1 MPSAERC
8 DVLLVGNPNS
18 GKSLL
23 FSRLTGLKQKVANYP
38 GVTVEVRSG
47 SAAGMMVLDFPGVY
61 SLEPLTAD
69 ERVAIARLEVALA
82 SATTHGIV
90 CVLDATR
97 LERSLYLLLELLVR
111 ARASSVPVLA
121 AVNIIDEVI
130 SRGARVDVQNLQRV
144 LGCDVIAISAKT
156 GEGLEAL
163 RAVLTS
169 WHKAPPHDGSVS
181 GGFGSL
187 EERRRM
193 AAELARQY
201 GPAADV
207 LLKSQERLDRFF
219 LSPWL
224 GLPVFAAVMTV
235 LFQAI
240 FTWAAPVMALVRRGV
255 ELSGNWAA
263 SQFPEGLSS
272 DFVRDGLFA
281 GVGSFLVFVPQI
293 FILFVV
299 IGVLEDSGYLA
310 RAAIILHRPLGWFG
324 LSGRSFLPLLSGHAC
339 AIPAMMAART
349 IESPRR
355 RLLTVLVIPFMSC
368 SARLPIYALII
379 GGFVPARTLLWG
391 TVGLQG
397 LAFTA
402 VFALGIVAALLS
414 SALLT
419 RWVRGGAIS
428 DAPFVV
434 ELPPY
439 RIPGIQPILVAAV
452 GRSSAFVRRAAPVIF
467 WVVVVVWV
475 LGYFPKGSG
484 HLDQS
489 WLAWSGRV
497 VEPVFRPMGADWK
510 SAVAILTSFVAREV
524 FVGTLGT
531 LHGLEDA
538 GQHLSALSSQ
548 LHASGMTAAGALSLL
563 VFYALSLQCA
573 STLAVMRK
581 ETGSIRIPIFA
592 FTAMTG
598 LAYAAAVLTYQV
610 AHVMLLGTAAP
621 TPL

>member
-1 MPSAERC
+1 MTTAERS

-47 SAAGMMVLDFPGVY
+47 RAAGMTMVDFPGIY
-61 SLEPLTAD
+61 SLEPLTGD
-69 ERVAIARLEVALA
+69 ERVAIARLEGALA
-82 SATTHGIV
+82 SAATHGIV

-111 ARASSVPVLA
+111 ARVNSVPILA
-121 AVNIIDEVI
+121 AVNIIDEVV
-130 SRGARVDVQNLQRV
+130 SRGAHVDVQGLQRA
-144 LGCDVIAISAKT
+144 LGCDVLAISAKT
-156 GEGLEAL
+156 GEGLDAL
-163 RAVLTS
+163 RAVLAG
-169 WHKAPPHDGSVS
+169 WHKTRQVEAPGEPAA
-181 GGFGSL
+181 GSL

-193 AAELARQY
+193 AADLARRY
-201 GPAADV
+201 GPSADV
-207 LLKSQERLDRFF
+207 LLRSQERLDRVV

-224 GLPVFAAVMTV
+224 GLPVFVAVMAV

-240 FTWAAPVMALVRRGV
+240 FTWAAPVMALVRRAIEVSGV
-255 ELSGNWAA
+255 WVAA
-263 SQFPEGLSS
+263 RFPEGMVS

-379 GGFVPARTLLWG
+379 GGFVPARTVLWG
-391 TVGLQG
+391 AVGLQG
-397 LAFTA
+397 LAFTG
-402 VFALGIVAALLS
+402 VYALGIVAALLS
-414 SALLT
+414 SALLSH
-419 RWVRGGAIS
+419 WVRGGAIS

-439 RIPGIQPILVAAV
+439 RVPGVRPILLAAA
-452 GRSSAFVRRAAPVIF
+452 GRSYAFVQRAAPVIF
-467 WVVVVVWV
+467 WVVVAVWV
-475 LGYFPKGSG
+475 LGYFPKGAG

-489 WLAWSGRV
+489 WLAFSGRWF
-497 VEPVFRPMGADWK
+497 EPVFRPMGADWK

-531 LHGLEDA
+531 LNGLEDA

-548 LHASGMTAAGALSLL
+548 LHASGMTTAAALALL

-581 ETGSIRIPIFA
+581 ETGSTRIPVLA
-592 FTAMTG
+592 FSSMTL
-598 LAYAAAVLTYQV
+598 LAYTAAVATYQL
-610 AHVMLLGTAAP
+610 ARALTG
-621 TPL
+621 

>member
-1 MPSAERC
+1 MATAERAE
-8 DVLLVGNPNS
+8 VLLVGNPNS

-23 FSRLTGLKQKVANYP
+23 FGRLTGLRQKVANYP

-47 SAAGMMVLDFPGVY
+47 RAAGMTMLDFPGIY
-61 SLEPLTAD
+61 SLEALTGD
-69 ERVAIARLEVALA
+69 ERVAIARLEGALE
-82 SATTHGIV
+82 SKATNGIV

-97 LERSLYLLLELLVR
+97 LERSLYLLLELL
-111 ARASSVPVLA
+111 ARTRGSSIPVLA
-121 AVNIIDEVI
+121 AVNIIDEVV
-130 SRGARVDVQNLQRV
+130 SAGARVNVEGLQRA
-144 LGCDVIAISAKT
+144 LGCEVVAVSAKT
-156 GEGLEAL
+156 GEGLDDL
-163 RAVLTS
+163 RGILNH
-169 WHKAPPHDGSVS
+169 WHRGRPSLGTAKPDPPSSV
-181 GGFGSL
+181 
-187 EERRRM
+187 EERRRV
-193 AAELARQY
+193 AAHLARTH

-207 LLKSQERLDRFF
+207 LLRSQERLDRLV

-224 GLPVFAAVMTV
+224 GLPLFAAVMTV

-240 FTWAAPVMALVRRGV
+240 FTWAAPVMELVRRAV
-255 ELSGNWAA
+255 ELAGSWTSA
-263 SQFPEGLSS
+263 QFPVGVAS

-379 GGFVPARTLLWG
+379 GGFVPARTVLRG
-391 TVGLQG
+391 TMGLQG
-397 LAFTA
+397 LAFTG
-402 VFALGIVAALLS
+402 VYALGIVAALLS
-414 SALLT
+414 SALLA
-419 RWVRGGAIS
+419 RWVRGGAMN

-439 RIPGIQPILVAAV
+439 RVPGVRPILLAAAE
-452 GRSSAFVRRAAPVIF
+452 RSSGFVRRAAPVIF
-467 WVVVVVWV
+467 WVVIAVWV
-475 LGYFPKGSG
+475 LGYFPKGAG

-489 WLAWSGRV
+489 WLAWAGRW
-497 VEPVFRPMGADWK
+497 VEPVFHPMGANWK
-510 SAVAILTSFVAREV
+510 TAVAILTSFVAREV

-538 GQHLSALSSQ
+538 GQHLTALSTQ
-548 LHASGMTAAGALSLL
+548 LQATGMSAAAALALL

-573 STLAVMRK
+573 ATLAVMRK
-581 ETGSIRIPIFA
+581 ETGSTRIPVFA
-592 FTAMTG
+592 FTAMTV
-598 LAYAAAVLTYQV
+598 LAYSAAVVTFQV
-610 AHVMLLGTAAP
+610 AHAIAG
-621 TPL
+621 

>member
-1 MPSAERC
+1 MATAERS

-47 SAAGMMVLDFPGVY
+47 HAAGMTMLDFPGIY
-61 SLEPLTAD
+61 SLEPLTGD
-69 ERVAIARLEVALA
+69 ERVAIARLEGALA
-82 SATTHGIV
+82 SAATHGII

-97 LERSLYLLLELLVR
+97 LERSLYLLLELL
-111 ARASSVPVLA
+111 ARAEENSVPILA
-121 AVNIIDEVI
+121 AVNIIDEVV
-130 SRGARVDVQNLQRV
+130 SRGARIDILGLQQA
-144 LGCDVIAISAKT
+144 LGCDVIAVSAKT
-156 GEGLEAL
+156 GEGLDELRSVLARWREPRHQKSPIG
-163 RAVLTS
+163 RAV
-169 WHKAPPHDGSVS
+169 D
-181 GGFGSL
+181 SL
-187 EERRRM
+187 EERRQR
-193 AAELARQY
+193 ANSLAHQY
-201 GPAADV
+201 GPSADV
-207 LLKSQERLDRFF
+207 LLRSQERLDRVF

-224 GLPVFAAVMTV
+224 GLPVFVAVMTV

-240 FTWAAPVMALVRRGV
+240 FTWAAPVMTLVRRAIEVTG
-255 ELSGNWAA
+255 GWAA
-263 SQFPEGLSS
+263 SLFPDGVAS

-355 RLLTVLVIPFMSC
+355 RLLTVLVIPFTSC

-379 GGFVPARTLLWG
+379 GGFVPARTVLWG
-391 TVGLQG
+391 ALGLQG
-397 LAFTA
+397 AAFTA
-402 VFALGIVAALLS
+402 VYALGIVAALLS
-414 SALLT
+414 AALLS
-419 RWVRGGAIS
+419 RWVPRSAIA

-439 RIPGIQPILVAAV
+439 RIPGVRPILVAAA
-452 GRSSAFVRRAAPVIF
+452 GRSAAFVQRAAPVIF
-467 WVVVVVWV
+467 WVVVAVWV
-475 LGYFPKGSG
+475 LGYFPKGAG

-489 WLAWSGRV
+489 WLAWSGRW

-548 LHASGMTAAGALSLL
+548 LHASGMTAGAALALL

-581 ETGSIRIPIFA
+581 ETGSTRIPVFA
-592 FTAMTG
+592 FSAMTV
-598 LAYAAAVLTYQV
+598 LAYSAAVATYQLARV
-610 AHVMLLGTAAP
+610 LTG
-621 TPL
+621 

>member
-1 MPSAERC
+1 MTTAERS

-47 SAAGMMVLDFPGVY
+47 RAAGMTMVDFPGIY
-61 SLEPLTAD
+61 SLEPLTGD
-69 ERVAIARLEVALA
+69 ERVAIARFEGALA
-82 SATTHGIV
+82 SAATHGIV

-111 ARASSVPVLA
+111 ARANSVPILA
-121 AVNIIDEVI
+121 AVNIIDEVV
-130 SRGARVDVQNLQRV
+130 SRGAHVDVQGLRRA
-144 LGCDVIAISAKT
+144 LGCDVLAISAKT
-156 GEGLEAL
+156 GEGLDAL
-163 RAVLTS
+163 RTVLAG
-169 WHKAPPHDGSVS
+169 WHETRQVEAT
-181 GGFGSL
+181 GGPVAGSL
-187 EERRRM
+187 EERKRM
-193 AAELARQY
+193 AADLARRY
-201 GPAADV
+201 GPSADV
-207 LLKSQERLDRFF
+207 LLRSQERLDRVF

-224 GLPVFAAVMTV
+224 GLPVFVAVMAV

-240 FTWAAPVMALVRRGV
+240 FTWAAPVMALVRRLIEVSGV
-255 ELSGNWAA
+255 WVAA
-263 SQFPEGLSS
+263 RFPEGVVS

-379 GGFVPARTLLWG
+379 GGYVPARTVLWG
-391 TVGLQG
+391 AVGLQG
-397 LAFTA
+397 LAFTG
-402 VFALGIVAALLS
+402 VYALGIVAALLS
-414 SALLT
+414 SALLSH
-419 RWVRGGAIS
+419 WVRGGAMA

-439 RIPGIQPILVAAV
+439 RVPGVRPILLAAA
-452 GRSSAFVRRAAPVIF
+452 GRSYSFVQRAAPVIF
-467 WVVVVVWV
+467 WVVVAVWV
-475 LGYFPKGSG
+475 LGYFPKGAG

-489 WLAWSGRV
+489 WLAFSGRWF
-497 VEPVFRPMGADWK
+497 EPVFRPMGADWK

-531 LHGLEDA
+531 LNGLEDA

-548 LHASGMTAAGALSLL
+548 LHASGMTAAAALALL

-581 ETGSIRIPIFA
+581 ETGSTRIPVLA
-592 FTAMTG
+592 FSSMTL
-598 LAYAAAVLTYQV
+598 LAYTAAVATYQL
-610 AHVMLLGTAAP
+610 ARALTG
-621 TPL
+621 